1 MLPTGKSYFIPELLL
16 PPAPIRLQLLPLK
29 IFRKTEHM
37 HTLCEMNQ
45 ERVGLASATIE
56 LSLSG
61 ERIVNVA
68 AGSIFR

>member
-1 MLPTGKSYFIPELLL
+1 
-16 PPAPIRLQLLPLK
+16 
-29 IFRKTEHM
+29 
-37 HTLCEMNQ
+37 MNQ

-61 ERIVNVA
+61 GGIVNVA